1 MGDFVC
7 SQKWIAVSLEMELA
21 LSRLSKMDAH
31 TNVLQENMAADVLPD
46 IAPTF
51 TVADLNSCDDVQWD
65 EDLPTKK

>member
-1 MGDFVC
+1 
-7 SQKWIAVSLEMELA
+7 
-21 LSRLSKMDAH
+21 MDAH